1 MMNNRLMA
9 LVLVVWVGFFA
20 AYANDGVYFVSGSHL
35 EPMQET
41 DISVKKE
48 LLTITITDGP
58 YAFVEVEYEFMNNG
72 QAKDV
77 MMGFEAKAPYNDG
90 EPLNLKGVHPYIKDF
105 SVVMNGERLNYSNG
119 VVFAEEQGNEYPK
132 EVNEAIETGRHLI
145 PVDFERWKYDEENSE
160 RLYNKQTDEY
170 ADFAY
175 AYYFNA
181 HFNSGIN
188 TVRHTYSYQISY
200 SVGQAFHIPYWLTPA
215 MRWAN
220 HQIDDFTLRIKV
232 DNCTKHFVIENTPFS
247 GSAFRVTAG
256 KGKTRVL
263 TKSNEDNV
271 TLTEVVLRNGT
282 VEWHRNNYHTEHD
295 MDIDSADILDYLVD
309 WGNKPAPIYYDSS
322 DTFSG
327 WLIMGM
333 DKDYSGYYPG
343 KGTKKQI
350 RDFITRVRRNLPYAH
365 RGYVFK
371 DATLRKFFESQ
382 WWYMPDPTWKATDN
396 SFSEHEQYL
405 IKNSGTFY
413 DD

>member
-9 LVLVVWVGFFA
+9 FALMLWVGFFA
-20 AYANDGVYFVSGSHL
+20 AYANDGVYYVSGSHL
-35 EPMQET
+35 EPVQET

-58 YAFVEVEYEFMNNG
+58 FAFVEVEYEFMNNG
-72 QAKDV
+72 EPKDV
-77 MMGFEAKAPYNDG
+77 TMGFEARAPYNDG
-90 EPLNLKGVHPYIKDF
+90 DSFNLKGIHPHIKDF
-105 SVVMNGERLNYSNG
+105 SVVMNGKKLNCSNG
-119 VVFAEEQGNEYPK
+119 VVFAEQFGDEYPK
-132 EVNEAIETGRHLI
+132 ELKEAIGKGRHLI
-145 PVDFERWKYDEENSE
+145 PVDFKRWKYDAENSE

-175 AYYFNA
+175 AYYFDA
-181 HFNSGIN
+181 HFNRGLN
-188 TVRHTYSYQISY
+188 TVRHTYSYRISY

-232 DNCTKHFVIENTPFS
+232 DNCTKHFVIENTPFE
-247 GSAFRVTAG
+247 GSSFRVTAG

-263 TKSNEDNV
+263 TASEDNIK
-271 TLTEVVLRNGT
+271 LTEVVLRNGT
-282 VEWHRNNYHTEHD
+282 VEWHGNNYRTEHD
-295 MDIDSADILDYLVD
+295 MDIDSGEVLDYLVN

-322 DTFSG
+322 DTFGG
-327 WLIMGM
+327 WLVM
-333 DKDYSGYYPG
+333 DRDYSGYYPG

-350 RDFITRVRRNLPYAH
+350 RDFIARIRRNLPYAH

-371 DATLRKFFESQ
+371 DATLRKVFESQ
-382 WWYMPDPTWKATDN
+382 WWYMPDPSWKPTDN

-413 DD
+413 D